1 MADELAR
8 GDAQACDALV
18 TAATEDQSAPFA
30 PDVVR
35 DLAAL
40 KRADHFRFETLR
52 VRLKRAGCR
61 VGALDSLIAAA
72 SGDRGDGR
80 QPSQADNMVGLAE
93 AADLFQTP
101 DEIAYA
107 DIDVDGHRETWPIK
121 SSGLRRWLK
130 RLYFEEF
137 AGAPNNEAVAAAL
150 GVIEAKAQHDTPVR
164 EVFIRVGGL
173 DGKVYLDLGDP
184 EWQAV
189 EIDKA
194 GWRVIDRPAVRFR
207 RAPDMRPLPVP
218 VHGGSIKGLRPLLN
232 IGEGDDGD
240 DDFILAVAFAL
251 ACLRPRG
258 PYPVEAIGGEQGT
271 AKSTRSAMLRMLI
284 DPRHPKLRALPRNER
299 DLMVTAR
306 NQHVLAFDNVSGL
319 PMWLSDALCRL
330 SSGAGYGT
338 RELYT
343 DDEEKVF
350 AGARPIIVNGIEEVV
365 ERPDLAE
372 RSAFATCEPID
383 PKTRKSEEEIW
394 ASFDKAHAS
403 ILGALLDAVA
413 TGLRN
418 FSKIR
423 PPDLP
428 RMADFAHWVIACE
441 PALWRE
447 GAFLKAYNAN
457 ILGAVESVLEAI
469 PIAVAVRKLMRDN
482 DEWTGTASL
491 LLEVLTDLAGERAA
505 KAEEWP
511 MNGRALS
518 GKLRRASSFLRR
530 VGINIHFGLEGHM
543 RTRTITITKPAAE
556 PETHASNPRAAAAK
570 TNVARTGVGAGFETE
585 L

>member
-107 DIDVDGHRETWPIK
+107 DIDVDGHRETWPVK

-173 DGKVYLDLGDP
+173 DGKIYLDLGDP
-184 EWQAV
+184 EWRAV
-189 EIDKA
+189 EVDKA
-194 GWRVIDRPAVRFR
+194 GWRIIDRPLVRFR
-207 RAPDMRPLPVP
+207 RAPDMRPLPIP
-218 VHGGSIKGLRPLLN
+218 DRNGSIKGLRPLLN
-232 IGEGDDGD
+232 IPEDEKAKPGEAQGQAGD

-330 SSGAGYGT
+330 SSGPATAPANSTPTMKKRCSPAPGRSLSTASRRWSSGPISPNDRPSPPASRSTPRPGSQRKRSGRPSTKRMRRFLAPYWMRWRRGSSAS
-338 RELYT
+338 RRP
-343 DDEEKVF
+343 
-350 AGARPIIVNGIEEVV
+350 ARP
-365 ERPDLAE
+365 
-372 RSAFATCEPID
+372 TCRAWPTSPI
-383 PKTRKSEEEIW
+383 
-394 ASFDKAHAS
+394 
-403 ILGALLDAVA
+403 G
-413 TGLRN
+413 
-418 FSKIR
+418 
-423 PPDLP
+423 
-428 RMADFAHWVIACE
+428 
-441 PALWRE
+441 
-447 GAFLKAYNAN
+447 
-457 ILGAVESVLEAI
+457 
-469 PIAVAVRKLMRDN
+469 
-482 DEWTGTASL
+482 
-491 LLEVLTDLAGERAA
+491 
-505 KAEEWP
+505 
-511 MNGRALS
+511 
-518 GKLRRASSFLRR
+518 
-530 VGINIHFGLEGHM
+530 
-543 RTRTITITKPAAE
+543 
-556 PETHASNPRAAAAK
+556 
-570 TNVARTGVGAGFETE
+570 
-585 L
+585 